1 MRKLGFT
8 LAEVLITLGIIGV
21 IASLTLPSL
30 MTNTAEREYATAW
43 KKAISSLT
51 EAVQMNMAMD
61 NISFDDLLDDSA
73 VGVKDN
79 NSLYALLCN
88 RMQTER
94 FANTAGEA
102 CDLSLQGAKG
112 TETGCLGYSLKGTS
126 MSTNKALFFRD
137 GSAIIFALG
146 EKMTGTSGTANL
158 TAGETTCYDP
168 ARGGLVECLKVIYD
182 INGTKKPNLLANC
195 ESSKGNL
202 DKNNPAKKCN
212 KDSFVAR
219 DQYEVALYGM
229 GAYPLSNAG
238 RYLFDRK

>member
-61 NISFDDLLDDSA
+61 NINFDDLIDPS
-73 VGVKDN
+73 VKGTKDN

-94 FANTAGEA
+94 FAETEADA
-102 CDLSLQGAKG
+102 CDLSLQGAQG
-112 TETGCLGYSLKGTS
+112 TETACLGYGLDRQAMNGNS
-126 MSTNKALFFRD
+126 ALFFRD
-137 GSAIIFALG
+137 GSAIIFSMANDKMGGSNTEGGATG
-146 EKMTGTSGTANL
+146 E
-158 TAGETTCYDP
+158 TCYDP
-168 ARGGLVECLKVIYD
+168 ARGKMVECIKVLYD
-182 INGTKKPNLLANC
+182 INGTKKPNMLANC
-195 ESSKGNL
+195 RGSKGHVTSNSPN
-202 DKNNPAKKCN
+202 DHCT
-212 KDSFVAR
+212 KDSFIAR

>member
-61 NISFDDLLDDSA
+61 NINFDDLIEES
-73 VGVKDN
+73 VPNTKDN

-94 FANTAGEA
+94 FAAAASEA
-102 CDLSLQGAKG
+102 CDLSLQDADG
-112 TETGCLGYSLKGTS
+112 TETGCLGYSLDKTS
-126 MSTNKALFFRD
+126 MASNVALFFRD
-137 GSAIIFALG
+137 GSAIIFPLG
-146 EKMTGTSGTANL
+146 EKMTGISGANL
-158 TAGETTCYDP
+158 GDSEGTCFDP
-168 ARGGLVECLKVIYD
+168 AKGGYVECMKVIYD

-202 DKNNPAKKCN
+202 PENKPAEKCT
-212 KDSFVAR
+212 KDTFVAR

>member
-94 FANTAGEA
+94 YVAIDSA
-102 CDLSLQGAKG
+102 CDSTGKGA
-112 TETGCLGYSLKGTS
+112 GCVGYSAKT
-126 MSTNKALFFRD
+126 KALGDSVMFFRD
-137 GSAIIFALG
+137 GSAIIFKKGDTIDTNKCIDNGG
-146 EKMTGTSGTANL
+146 E
-158 TAGETTCYDP
+158 EVQCFHVVYD
-168 ARGGLVECLKVIYD
+168 VNDV
-182 INGTKKPNLLANC
+182 KKPNITANC
-195 ESSKGNL
+195 SGDKKKESDPEVGKHISSVDGDGN
-202 DKNNPAKKCN
+202 PVQAITCN
-212 KDSFVAR
+212 KDNFIAR
-219 DQYEVALYGM
+219 DQYPLALYGL
-229 GAYPLSNAG
+229 GAHPNSPAAQYMWE
-238 RYLFDRK
+238 RK